1 MKPWTAA
8 ALVASALLV
17 PGLTV
22 AAVLA
27 DLSTDD
33 RSTVLSAL
41 GGQVFTLALG
51 ALVLIVLIGGLAW
64 SAWRQGQRADRSTAS
79 QIDIITNA
87 NPDFRL
93 PPTSATHRA
102 VNGLASAQQGAE
114 HRLQERLEITQDEVR
129 TERDALLAVLSGLD
143 IPVGL
148 VDERGRILL
157 VNPVARRALGRDR
170 HIAAGRSIFSA
181 FDADDFAP
189 LLMSA
194 LAGERATG
202 RVGDVELRL
211 ALITGQGAEPVVLLV
226 GAQHDE
232 ADLADLAPVGLSSD
246 LRRPSRA
253 LPAID
258 AWADTPL
265 DELVFTVVDVETTG
279 LHVAAGDRLV
289 AVGAVRV
296 DGAMVRTEDTFDA
309 LVNPGRPIPPS
320 STEFHGIVDAMV
332 SDAPSPPQV
341 VADFAAFAHD
351 SVLVGHH
358 IDFDLGFLRPAARA
372 ARQELGNSTLDTML
386 LSAVLADDPT
396 TQHGLDSLAE
406 RFGVQVLGRHT
417 ALGDAL
423 GTAELLVRMIPLLR
437 VRGIVTLRQAQ
448 EACASTSLARK
459 ISTN

>member
-1 MKPWTAA
+1 MVC
-8 ALVASALLV
+8 LASRATGRPIDRFPDRHHHQRQ
-17 PGLTV
+17 PGLPATPDV
-22 AAVLA
+22 GN
-27 DLSTDD
+27 S
-33 RSTVLSAL
+33 S
-41 GGQVFTLALG
+41 GGE
-51 ALVLIVLIGGLAW
+51 W
-64 SAWRQGQRADRSTAS
+64 
-79 QIDIITNA
+79 
-87 NPDFRL
+87 
-93 PPTSATHRA
+93 
-102 VNGLASAQQGAE
+102 LASAQQGAE

-129 TERDALLAVLSGLD
+129 TERDALLAVLSGFD

-265 DELVFTVVDVETTG
+265 TNSYSLWWMWRPRVCTLPRET
-279 LHVAAGDRLV
+279 
-289 AVGAVRV
+289 
-296 DGAMVRTEDTFDA
+296 
-309 LVNPGRPIPPS
+309 
-320 STEFHGIVDAMV
+320 
-332 SDAPSPPQV
+332 
-341 VADFAAFAHD
+341 
-351 SVLVGHH
+351 
-358 IDFDLGFLRPAARA
+358 
-372 ARQELGNSTLDTML
+372 
-386 LSAVLADDPT
+386 
-396 TQHGLDSLAE
+396 DSL
-406 RFGVQVLGRHT
+406 RWGQ
-417 ALGDAL
+417 
-423 GTAELLVRMIPLLR
+423 
-437 VRGIVTLRQAQ
+437 
-448 EACASTSLARK
+448 
-459 ISTN
+459 